1 MVRMRYL
8 RPLVIVLL
16 QALVHRGLCSLEV
29 GVWDIEATSKENNY
43 IGAVK
48 NVYKDTKV
56 NIRVKCETESTNK
69 FMITIGYVIR
79 RTPCWEEYLNIN
91 EETFEMYYNTP
102 QNTFYPNVSAESNYI
117 KSPEFEAECNE
128 MINIH
133 PYIEPKPP
141 AELPEPQAL
150 TSSSSSS
157 FSTQDVGGA
166 SSADVKTRCV

>member
-1 MVRMRYL
+1 MRHL

-16 QALVHRGLCSLEV
+16 QALVHLGHCSLEV
-29 GVWDIEATSKENNY
+29 GVWDIDTTSKENNY

-56 NIRVKCETESTNK
+56 NIRVKCETQSTNK

-91 EETFEMYYNTP
+91 KEETFKSYYNTP
-102 QNTFYPNVSAESNYI
+102 QMSFYPNVSTESNYI

-133 PYIEPKPP
+133 PFIEPKPP

-150 TSSSSSS
+150 TSSSSSF
-157 FSTQDVGGA
+157 FSTQDVGSA
-166 SSADVKTRCV
+166 STADADVKTR

>member
-1 MVRMRYL
+1 MYPRA
-8 RPLVIVLL
+8 LVILLL
-16 QALVHRGLCSLEV
+16 QALVHQALCSLEV
-29 GVWDIEATSKENNY
+29 GVWDIETTSKEENF

-56 NIRVKCETESTNK
+56 NIRVKCETQSTNK

-91 EETFEMYYNTP
+91 KEETFKSYYNTP
-102 QNTFYPNVSAESNYI
+102 QMSFYPNVSTESNYI

-133 PYIEPKPP
+133 PFIEPKPP

-150 TSSSSSS
+150 TSSSSSF
-157 FSTQDVGGA
+157 FSTQDVGSA
-166 SSADVKTRCV
+166 STADADVKTR